1 MSEQDKRPVGDEHAL
16 SGSYALDAV
25 DADERARYEQA
36 LAGSEQLREE
46 AAGLADT
53 AALLGS
59 SVAPIDPPPALKDS
73 IMAKL
78 AGVPQLPAAESATT
92 VPRQAEAPSTSI
104 TPEPAPLVTDASS
117 DPAAATIVAAE
128 PSGEHLGSTSPA
140 STTSTTSTAS
150 TASTTSAGPAE
161 SAARRRWF
169 SRPGA
174 YIGAAAAA
182 VVLIAVVIVGVN
194 YPGPNG
200 WGAQRELATIS
211 AASDAQQA
219 TADVSGGGTVT
230 LTWSEELGQS
240 AVTVDGMPA
249 LTEEQTYQ
257 LWYIDSDAAHPAG
270 TFTVG
275 ADGTTWRVLDG
286 AMVAGDSVGVTVE
299 PAGGSPQPTTTPVV
313 VVPTT
318 V

>member
-1 MSEQDKRPVGDEHAL
+1 MSEQDKRPMGDEHAL

-59 SVAPIDPPPALKDS
+59 SVAPVTPPPALKDS

-92 VPRQAEAPSTSI
+92 VPRQPEAPSTSI
-104 TPEPAPLVTDASS
+104 TPDPAPLGTDASS
-117 DPAAATIVAAE
+117 DAAAATTVAAE
-128 PSGEHLGSTSPA
+128 PSGERSGS
-140 STTSTTSTAS
+140 TSTAS
-150 TASTTSAGPAE
+150 ATSTGPAE

-219 TADVSGGGTVT
+219 TAEVSGGGTVT

-240 AVTVDGMPA
+240 AVSVDGMPA

-257 LWYIDSDAAHPAG
+257 LWYIDSEAAHPAG

-286 AMVAGDSVGVTVE
+286 AMAAGDSVGVTVE